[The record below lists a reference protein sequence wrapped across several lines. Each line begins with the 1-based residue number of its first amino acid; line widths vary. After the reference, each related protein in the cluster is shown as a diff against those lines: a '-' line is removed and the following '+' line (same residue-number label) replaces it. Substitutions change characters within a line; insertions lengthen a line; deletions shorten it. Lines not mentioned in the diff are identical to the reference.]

1 MVLGI
6 NNIPSVMPEDLENL
20 IQQGY
25 QLIDVREN
33 DEWDAGHYKSATHIP
48 MGSIVENIDKLMV
61 DKKYIFVCRSG
72 ARSGRVTNYVNSL
85 DVESYNL
92 SGGMKELQKFTKEI
106 VDLEGNPGQII

>member
-33 DEWDAGHYKSATHIP
+33 DEWDAGHYKVP
-48 MGSIVENIDKLMV
+48 R
-61 DKKYIFVCRSG
+61 IFLWEVLLKILTS
-72 ARSGRVTNYVNSL
+72 
-85 DVESYNL
+85 
-92 SGGMKELQKFTKEI
+92 
-106 VDLEGNPGQII
+106 

>member
-6 NNIPSVMPEDLENL
+6 NNTPSVMPEDLENL

-48 MGSIVENIDKLMV
+48 MGSIVENIDKLLV

-72 ARSGRVTNYVNSL
+72 ARSGQVLSL
-85 DVESYNL
+85 
-92 SGGMKELQKFTKEI
+92 I
-106 VDLEGNPGQII
+106 HI

>member
-6 NNIPSVMPEDLENL
+6 SNTPSVMPEDLENL

-33 DEWDAGHYKSATHIP
+33 DEWDAGHYKSATHIS
-48 MGSIVENIDKLMV
+48 MGSIVENIDKLMA

-72 ARSGRVTNYVNSL
+72 ARSDRVTNYVNSV
-85 DVESYNL
+85 DIESYNL

-106 VDLEGNPGQII
+106 VDLEGNSGQII

>member
-61 DKKYIFVCRSG
+61 GKKYIYFSGIRCIVLDSFLRSIL
-72 ARSGRVTNYVNSL
+72 NS
-85 DVESYNL
+85 
-92 SGGMKELQKFTKEI
+92 
-106 VDLEGNPGQII
+106 

>member
-6 NNIPSVMPEDLENL
+6 NNIPSVMPQDLENL

-33 DEWDAGHYKSATHIP
+33 DEWDSCHYKSATHIP
-48 MGSIVENIDKLMV
+48 MGIIVENIDRLMI

-72 ARSGRVTNYVNSL
+72 ARSGRVTNYVNSV
-85 DVESYNL
+85 DIESYNL

>member
-1 MVLGI
+1 MVLDI
-6 NNIPSVMPEDLENL
+6 NNTPSVMPKDLENL

-48 MGSIVENIDKLMV
+48 MQSIIENIDRLMA

-72 ARSGRVTNYVNSL
+72 ARSGRVTNYVNSV
-85 DVESYNL
+85 DIESYNL

-106 VDLEGNPGQII
+106 VDLEGNTGQII